1 MESKKIRR
9 LYLDYFKDREHTI
22 VSSAPLI
29 PFEDQTLLFTN
40 AGMVQFKK
48 YWATEVPLPYKRA
61 TSCQKCIRAG
71 GKDSDLEK
79 IGKSGRHHTFFE
91 MLGNFSFGDYF
102 KKEAIEWAYEF
113 VVNFLKIPE
122 KLLWVSY
129 YLEDEETKEI
139 WKKFLPEERI
149 VPLGKKDNFWGPAG
163 ETGPCGPCTELYIDY
178 GKEKSCGSP
187 DCKPGCECERFLEF
201 WNLVFPQYDMQ
212 ADGKLLPLKR
222 RGVDTGMGLERI
234 ARILQGKETNYETDL
249 FIPII
254 YEIQEISGFNYE
266 DKKRDFRIISDHI
279 RAITFLICDN
289 VLPSNE
295 GRGYVL
301 RRLIRRGCLSGMSLN
316 MNGPFLYKL
325 SEVVVNKMGDI
336 YPELLRNGSLA
347 RKIIYEEE
355 DRFYSIIEASKKI
368 FTSKIKEVKGKVI
381 PGEFAFNL
389 YDTYGVPKDLIEEFS
404 LSTGYEVDWDGFE
417 ENMKKRK
424 DFSRA
429 FSSVGFTPK
438 RIFEPDS
445 IVETEFTG
453 YERLEEK
460 SKIVA
465 LYSDEK
471 KKLLSIVVEKTPFYP
486 EKGGQVGDRGIIENE
501 LIKFVVS
508 DTQIDERGLIHH
520 IGKIEKGKIEEIKK
534 GMDVFCKV
542 DTEFRKKVSINHTS
556 THLLHYALRK
566 VIGQEVRQAGSYV
579 GPDKLRF
586 DFVCFSDIEEENI
599 EKVEGIVQEKIF
611 EGSSVSVKE
620 MPLEDVLKRG
630 DIIALFMEKY
640 ERMVRVISIA
650 DYHSEVCGGTHIKNT
665 ADVMLFKIIN
675 FTSVGK
681 NLKRIEAITYK
692 EAVKFLNERSK
703 MVKKISRELNVP
715 EEKIIEKILKLI
727 EDGENKVK
735 LIEKYENKLLRY
747 SVQDTIKEAITLSV
761 DGKEIKFLGKIV
773 DVDRKEMMSKFVD
786 NIFEKIGTGIV
797 IIASKINDR
806 ISIMVKV
813 SEEIG
818 KKIGAGRIIK
828 EMAPF
833 IKGGGGGS
841 EKFAQGSGKDIDG
854 FNKGIEHIIS
864 LITKGK

>member
-316 MNGPFLYKL
+316 MNGPFLYRL

-715 EEKIIEKILKLI
+715 EEKIVEKILKLI